1 MNKTARPAVAAALAA
16 GVLAGCAPLPPMQSE
31 RSQAPYSADIRR
43 TQAGIAHVKAAD
55 WGSLG
60 YGYGYVQAEDNLCT
74 LADGF
79 VTFRGERSAWFGAD
93 ARPPAGASFGQPRN
107 LDADFFF
114 RLLADGPAVERYRAD
129 VQVFLARAPELM
141 QLGDVRAELLLA
153 AKLSREFNER
163 NDALLRVLILEQSA
177 IPKKAQR
184 HFQQAWEDGYR
195 LYARWLEAKLGPKS
209 GVDIEA
215 AAIQLFGSLTQYQV
229 QVETFSH
236 PPLNVDPDRFSVAWA
251 DHWTAFITSRA

>member
-1 MNKTARPAVAAALAA
+1 MAAVPLPHPTREVLIDAALTLFASAGYRGTTIRKIEKAA
-16 GVLAGCAPLPPMQSE
+16 GLTPGAGGLYRHF
-31 RSQAPYSADIRR
+31 RS
-43 TQAGIAHVKAAD
+43 KEE
-55 WGSLG
+55 L
-60 YGYGYVQAEDNLCT
+60 
-74 LADGF
+74 
-79 VTFRGERSAWFGAD
+79 
-93 ARPPAGASFGQPRN
+93 
-107 LDADFFF
+107 
-114 RLLADGPAVERYRAD
+114 LLAAVERYRAD
-129 VQVFLARAPELM
+129 VATFLARAPELM
-141 QLGDVRAELLLA
+141 RLGDVRAELLLA

-195 LYARWLEAKLGPKS
+195 LYARWLEARLGPGS

-236 PPLNVDPDRFSVAWA
+236 PPLGVDPERFSVAWA
-251 DHWTAFITSRA
+251 EHWTAFIAAARRG

>member
-1 MNKTARPAVAAALAA
+1 MSLPLSHPTREVLIDAALTLFASEGYRGTTIRKIEEAA
-16 GVLAGCAPLPPMQSE
+16 GLTPGAGGLYRHF
-31 RSQAPYSADIRR
+31 RS
-43 TQAGIAHVKAAD
+43 KEE
-55 WGSLG
+55 L
-60 YGYGYVQAEDNLCT
+60 
-74 LADGF
+74 
-79 VTFRGERSAWFGAD
+79 
-93 ARPPAGASFGQPRN
+93 
-107 LDADFFF
+107 
-114 RLLADGPAVERYRAD
+114 LLAAVERYRAD
-129 VQVFLARAPELM
+129 VQTFLTRAPELM
-141 QLGDVRAELLLA
+141 QLGDVRAELVLA

-209 GVDIEA
+209 RVDIEA

-236 PPLNVDPDRFSVAWA
+236 PPLNVDPERFSIAWA
-251 DHWTAFITSRA
+251 DHWTAFIAAAGR

>member
-1 MNKTARPAVAAALAA
+1 MALPLPHPTREVLIDAALTLFASQGYRGTTIRKIEEAA
-16 GVLAGCAPLPPMQSE
+16 GLTPGAGGLYRHF
-31 RSQAPYSADIRR
+31 RS
-43 TQAGIAHVKAAD
+43 KEE
-55 WGSLG
+55 L
-60 YGYGYVQAEDNLCT
+60 
-74 LADGF
+74 
-79 VTFRGERSAWFGAD
+79 
-93 ARPPAGASFGQPRN
+93 
-107 LDADFFF
+107 
-114 RLLADGPAVERYRAD
+114 LLAAVDRYRAD
-129 VQVFLARAPELM
+129 VATFLARAPELM

-163 NDALLRVLILEQSA
+163 NDALLRVLILEQAA

-195 LYARWLEAKLGPKS
+195 LYARWLEAKLGPGS

-236 PPLNVDPDRFSVAWA
+236 PPLGVDADRFSVAWA
-251 DHWTAFITSRA
+251 EHWTAFIAAARQS